1 MKEYIMSFRK
11 YQKSQFSACHQN
23 WKNGIQRSSYYA
35 STGAGKTVIF
45 TKLIEK
51 ILKSESKLYK
61 KILVV
66 YPRIALSRDQA
77 NRSEFQNFKVPFHF
91 FDSGTATQSMT
102 NDDDSTNAINRST
115 TSTDELSG
123 WLSDESTDSITFTSY
138 KSLPKI
144 ADWDIFDMII
154 CDEAH
159 NLMEREN
166 RKVLDMFKSPV
177 MFFTATPITTDASDD
192 LCMSDV
198 TKFGINDS
206 SWNIE
211 PATLI
216 GQGYSVMPTISLAKI
231 TTDESG
237 AEHDYAT
244 TIGEVFKDQ
253 AARVDKSMVHK
264 MLVALPNTTRF
275 EEIND
280 KIADIREATGT
291 ELNVYT
297 IAAGRN
303 TFNGSAK
310 GMKKRDK
317 VLQMFKNDPSPCIV
331 VHCDTLSEGIDIDG
345 LTGAF
350 IARGLSQSKFLQT
363 IGRVTR
369 PFKQDFKEDGTP
381 KARRFRKKQEA
392 FIAIAVVDNNGKLD
406 TSDVER
412 WTKALTTAGYP
423 TVDGKGILETSEIIG
438 VKEDAEELE
447 LMRSAIVLATELQK
461 QTVAMTA
468 EFLELLNAA

>member
-1 MKEYIMSFRK
+1 MKLRN

-23 WKNGIQRSSYYA
+23 WKNGIERSSYYA

-45 TKLIEK
+45 GKLIEK
-51 ILKSESKLYK
+51 ILKSESDLYR

-77 NRSEFQNFKVPFHF
+77 SRPEFQNLKVPFHF
-91 FDSGTATQSMT
+91 FDSGTAIQSMT
-102 NDDDSTNAINRST
+102 NDDDSANAVNKST
-115 TSTDELSG
+115 TSSDELAE
-123 WLSDESTDSITFTSY
+123 WLSEEATDSVTFTSY

-144 ADWDIFDMII
+144 ADWDIFDIII
-154 CDEAH
+154 CDEGH
-159 NLMEREN
+159 NLMEKQS
-166 RKVLDMFKSPV
+166 RKVLDKFVSQV
-177 MFFTATPITTDASDD
+177 MFFTATPIMTDDADE

-206 SWNIE
+206 TWNIE

-216 GQGYSVMPTISLAKI
+216 GQGYSVMPTIDLAKI

-237 AEHDYAT
+237 AEHDYPT
-244 TIGEVFKDQ
+244 SLSEVYKSQ
-253 AARVDKSMVHK
+253 AARVHKSMVHK

-275 EEIND
+275 EEINEH
-280 KIADIREATGT
+280 IAEIRQMTGT

-317 VLQMFKNDPSPCIV
+317 VLQMFKNDPSPCII

-369 PFKQDFKEDGTP
+369 ALKEDFKEDGTP
-381 KARRFRKKQEA
+381 KARRYRKKQEA
-392 FIAIAVVDNNGKLD
+392 FIAIAVVDNEGTLD
-406 TSDVER
+406 TTDVMN
-412 WTKALTTAGYP
+412 WTSALLTAGYP
-423 TVDGKGILETSEIIG
+423 TVDGKGFLETSKIIG
-438 VKEDAEELE
+438 VKEDVEELE
-447 LMRSAIVLATELQK
+447 LARSASVLATEMQK
-461 QTVAMTA
+461 QKIACD
-468 EFLELLNAA
+468 EKFLAILEAA